1 MSASGPLRVGLL
13 GASRIAVESLV
24 GPAADGG
31 FRLVAVAARNRDRA
45 AKFAAEHGVERV
57 VDSYPELLAD
67 PEVEVVYN
75 ALPNSLH
82 GPWNLA
88 AIKAGK
94 HVLTEKPFAG
104 NAVEARAVAAAAA
117 GSGLVVFD
125 AFHYRYHPIF
135 GRFLD
140 AITGGE
146 IGPLRSLRV
155 RMMMPPPPED
165 DLRWSLRLAGG
176 AMMDLGCYAL
186 HVVTTLA
193 EALGGRPE
201 LVSAEMGERAG
212 HPGVDEW
219 FKGELT
225 LPGGVPARV
234 DVDMDHQDGEFSLT
248 AEGAEGA
255 VVVKEFI
262 KVTKDDRLILRA
274 KDGTERVEHLGTRST
289 YHYQADALTAAV
301 RHGAPFPTGA
311 ADGVVNLELIDQCY
325 RRAGFEPRPTQTRG
339 VR

>member
-1 MSASGPLRVGLL
+1 MSPAEPLRVGLL

-24 GPAADGG
+24 GPAADGEL
-31 FRLVAVAARNRDRA
+31 RLVAVAARDRDRA
-45 AKFAAEHGVERV
+45 GEFAARHGIERV
-57 VDSYPELLAD
+57 VGSYPDLLAD

-88 AIKAGK
+88 AIQAGK

-104 NAVEARAVAAAAA
+104 NAVEARSVAAAAS

-135 GRFLD
+135 ARFLEV
-140 AITGGE
+140 ITGGE

-155 RMMMPPPPED
+155 TMLMPPPPAD
-165 DLRWSLRLAGG
+165 DLRWSLPLAGG

-186 HVVTTLA
+186 HVVSTVA
-193 EALGGRPE
+193 EALGGRPR
-201 LVSAEMGERAG
+201 LLAAQMGERAG
-212 HPGVDEW
+212 RPGVDEW
-219 FKGELT
+219 FMGELA
-225 LPGGVPARV
+225 LPQGARARCH
-234 DVDMDHQDGEFSLT
+234 VDMNQQDGEFSLT
-248 AEGAEGA
+248 AQGEEGA
-255 VVVKEFI
+255 VVVKNFV
-262 KVTKDDRLILRA
+262 KVNTDDRLILRA

-289 YHYQADALTAAV
+289 YHYQAEALTAAV
-301 RHGAPFPTGA
+301 RHGAPFPTDA

-325 RRAGFEPRPTQTRG
+325 GLAGFQPRPTQPRG